1 MEKNPVSKQQKPK
14 LKQRVLLQSYLTMFC
29 AEESNKILIVSEEHG
44 LGPPKASVQN
54 QAPMNDTPVGAGRPQ
69 QIAQGPAALLAKPED
84 SQYPERYQ
92 LVVQD
97 GQEKQHAAEEGGWP

>member
-1 MEKNPVSKQQKPK
+1 
-14 LKQRVLLQSYLTMFC
+14 MFC
-29 AEESNKILIVSEEHG
+29 AEESNKVLIVSEEHG

-54 QAPMNDTPVGAGRPQ
+54 QAPVNDTPAGAGRAQ

-97 GQEKQHAAEEGGWP
+97 EHEKQHAAEEGGWP